1 MSDVEDNEV
10 INNEVEEVI
19 EKPFLSINVLEVIT
33 EERNMHGLR
42 HQDYQRYRRYCTQKI
57 HNLRKFLKLT
67 QGKKRYQKK
76 EITVDIINNIKHLY
90 VFLFSAERAWSY
102 AMQLKSESID
112 EPRKHY
118 HLMKRLKK
126 AALYANQ
133 LEDVCKNYEKIEE
146 KSLLDVQAYA
156 ALMTGYKL
164 FEEQDWQAA
173 LEKFAIARTIYE
185 KLAAAG
191 DPQQEALCHSTID
204 SIDPN
209 IRYCAYNLKIK
220 NTSSEDDIAALV
232 EMKLKSSA
240 NGANFL
246 DDKIEALIQKKIQE
260 KASQFTSITWRN
272 HNIDIKN
279 PKIAESILKANDAI
293 EDLEKTEIVDAKN
306 ESEINEFNEKVNNK
320 LDRFSNVLEA
330 YHDGQRQAE
339 KELLEDKLATDRVT
353 SSKSEEKTNNLK
365 ALFSYISFQRLMYTL
380 KRNLLLIKQI
390 EVNNANPTPDNA
402 KFCRPENVVKLYDT
416 IQQVINEVKELPFI
430 DTDVSLSALLSIKTW
445 YYKACRCLSC
455 ANLYVVDSKVPE
467 SLALL
472 LRANSYVSNSKLE
485 IDTILRKISGKKA
498 LSTEV
503 SDEDIKELEEFKEK
517 CEEVSE
523 KIRKLRI
530 EQKAK
535 YCLTS
540 AEEEVASST
549 EEIAKKDE
557 ERKVLYNNLDD
568 YSADNIDKNDPRL
581 IDFPP
586 SFEPIPCKPLFFD
599 IALNKM
605 EYSMDRLHLRASG
618 KTQEKKGWGLFGMWG
633 RKK

>member
-1 MSDVEDNEV
+1 
-10 INNEVEEVI
+10 
-19 EKPFLSINVLEVIT
+19 
-33 EERNMHGLR
+33 
-42 HQDYQRYRRYCTQKI
+42 
-57 HNLRKFLKLT
+57 LKLT

-102 AMQLKSESID
+102 AMQLKSESLD

-118 HLMKRLKK
+118 HLMKRLRK
-126 AALYANQ
+126 AASYANQ
-133 LEDVCKNYEKIEE
+133 LEDVCKSYEKIDE
-146 KSLLDVQAYA
+146 KTLLDVQAYA

-220 NTSSEDDIAALV
+220 NTSNEDDIAALV
-232 EMKLKSSA
+232 EMKLKSSST
-240 NGANFL
+240 GANFL
-246 DDKIEALIQKKIQE
+246 DDKIEALLQKKIQE
-260 KASQFTSITWRN
+260 KASQFTSIAWRN

-279 PKIAESILKANDAI
+279 PKIAECILKANDAI
-293 EDLEKTEIVDAKN
+293 KDLENTEVVDAKN
-306 ESEINEFNEKVNNK
+306 EKEIKQFNESVDNK
-320 LDRFSNVLEA
+320 LGRFSNVLDA

-339 KELLEDKLATDRVT
+339 KELLEDKLATDKVT

-365 ALFSYISFQRLMYTL
+365 ALFSYISYQRLMYTL

-390 EVNNANPTPDNA
+390 EINNTYPNDENA
-402 KFCRPENVVKLYDT
+402 KYCKPENVVKLYDT
-416 IQQVINEVKELPFI
+416 IQQVINEVNELPFV
-430 DTDVSLSALLSIKTW
+430 DTDVSLSAILSIKTW

-455 ANLYVVDSKVPE
+455 ANIYVENSKIPE

-472 LRANSYVSNSKLE
+472 LRANSYVSNCKLE
-485 IDTILRKISGKKA
+485 IDTILRKISSKKA
-498 LSTEV
+498 LSTEI
-503 SDEDIKELEEFKEK
+503 SDEDVKELEEFKQK
-517 CEEVSE
+517 AEELSE

-535 YCLTS
+535 YCLSS
-540 AEEEVASST
+540 AEEEELASST
-549 EEIAKKDE
+549 ESLVKKE
-557 ERKVLYNNLDD
+557 EKRKILADHMDD
-568 YSADNIDKNDPRL
+568 YATDEFDKSDPRL
-581 IDFPP
+581 IEFPP
-586 SFEPIPCKPLFFD
+586 AFEAIPCKPLFFD

-605 EYSMDRLHLRASG
+605 DYSMDRLHLRASG
-618 KTQEKKGWGLFGMWG
+618 KTQEKKGWGLFSMWG
-633 RKK
+633 KKK

>member
-1 MSDVEDNEV
+1 MADVEENEV
-10 INNEVEEVI
+10 MNSETEVEVI
-19 EKPFLSINVLEVIT
+19 EKPFLSMNVLEIIN

-42 HQDYQRYRRYCTQKI
+42 HQDYQRYRRYCTKKI

-90 VFLFSAERAWSY
+90 VFLFSTERAWSY

-118 HLMKRLKK
+118 HLMKRLRK
-126 AALYANQ
+126 AAFYANQ
-133 LEDVCKNYEKIEE
+133 LEDVCKNYEKIDE
-146 KSLLDVQAYA
+146 KTLLEVQAYA

-220 NTSSEDDIAALV
+220 NTSNEDDIAALV

-240 NGANFL
+240 TGANFL
-246 DDKIEALIQKKIQE
+246 DDKIEALLQKKVQE
-260 KASQFTSITWRN
+260 KASQFTSIEWRN

-279 PKIAESILKANDAI
+279 PKIAESILKANNAI
-293 EDLEKTEIVDAKN
+293 EDLEKTKLAEN
-306 ESEINEFNEKVNNK
+306 ESEIKTFNDSVDNK

-339 KELLEDKLATDRVT
+339 KELLEDKLATDKVT

-365 ALFSYISFQRLMYTL
+365 ALFSYISYQRLMYTL

-390 EVNNANPTPDNA
+390 EVNNSHPTPENA
-402 KFCRPENVVKLYDT
+402 KFCKPENIVKLYDI

-455 ANLYVVDSKVPE
+455 ANLYIDDSKIPE
-467 SLALL
+467 SIALL
-472 LRANSYVSNSKLE
+472 SRANSYVSNSKLE
-485 IDTILRKISGKKA
+485 IDTILRKITGNKA
-498 LSTEV
+498 LSTEI
-503 SDEDIKELEEFKEK
+503 SKEDIQELEEFKEK

-530 EQKAK
+530 EQKAR
-535 YCLTS
+535 YCLS
-540 AEEEVASST
+540 NVEEGVASST
-549 EEIAKKDE
+549 EELSKKE
-557 ERKVLYNNLDD
+557 EKRQVLITHMDD
-568 YSADNIDKNDPRL
+568 YATDEFDKSDPRL

-586 SFEPIPCKPLFFD
+586 TFEPIPCKPLFFD

-605 EYSMDRLHLRASG
+605 DYSMDRLHLRASG
-618 KTQEKKGWGLFGMWG
+618 KTQEKKGWGLFSMWG
-633 RKK
+633 KKK

>member
-1 MSDVEDNEV
+1 MGDIEDNE
-10 INNEVEEVI
+10 NMNSEVEEVVI
-19 EKPFLSINVLEVIT
+19 EKPLLSMNVLEIIT

-42 HQDYQRYRRYCTQKI
+42 HQDYQRYRRYCTKKI

-126 AALYANQ
+126 AASYANQ
-133 LEDVCKNYEKIEE
+133 LEDVCKNYEKIDE
-146 KSLLDVQAYA
+146 KTLLDVQAYA
-156 ALMTGYKL
+156 ALMSGYKL

-191 DPQQEALCHSTID
+191 DPQQEALCNSTID

-272 HNIDIKN
+272 HNIEIKN
-279 PKIAESILKANDAI
+279 AKIAESILKANDAI
-293 EDLEKTEIVDAKN
+293 EDLEKTEIVDAK
-306 ESEINEFNEKVNNK
+306 SEEEIKEFNDKVNDK
-320 LDRFSNVLEA
+320 LDRFGNVLEA

-339 KELLEDKLATDRVT
+339 KELLEDKLATDKVT

-365 ALFSYISFQRLMYTL
+365 ALFSYISYQRLMYTL

-390 EVNNANPTPDNA
+390 EVNTAYPTSDNS
-402 KFCRPENVVKLYDT
+402 KLCRPENVVKLYDT
-416 IQQVINEVKELPFI
+416 IQQVINEVLELPFV

-455 ANLYVVDSKVPE
+455 AKLYIDDSKLPE

-472 LRANSYVSNSKLE
+472 NRANSY
-485 IDTILRKISGKKA
+485 
-498 LSTEV
+498 
-503 SDEDIKELEEFKEK
+503 
-517 CEEVSE
+517 
-523 KIRKLRI
+523 
-530 EQKAK
+530 
-535 YCLTS
+535 
-540 AEEEVASST
+540 
-549 EEIAKKDE
+549 
-557 ERKVLYNNLDD
+557 
-568 YSADNIDKNDPRL
+568 
-581 IDFPP
+581 
-586 SFEPIPCKPLFFD
+586 
-599 IALNKM
+599 
-605 EYSMDRLHLRASG
+605 
-618 KTQEKKGWGLFGMWG
+618 
-633 RKK
+633 

>member
-1 MSDVEDNEV
+1 MGDIENNEV
-10 INNEVEEVI
+10 INSEVEEVI
-19 EKPFLSINVLEVIT
+19 EKPFLSMNVLEIIT

-102 AMQLKSESID
+102 AMQLKTESID

-126 AALYANQ
+126 AAFYANQ
-133 LEDVCKNYEKIEE
+133 LEDVCKNYEKIDE
-146 KSLLDVQAYA
+146 KTILDVQGYA

-173 LEKFAIARTIYE
+173 FEKFAIARTIYE

-220 NTSSEDDIAALV
+220 NTSGEDDIAALV

-240 NGANFL
+240 TGANFL
-246 DDKIEALIQKKIQE
+246 DDKIEALLQKKIHE

-279 PKIAESILKANDAI
+279 AKIAENILKANNAI
-293 EDLEKTEIVDAKN
+293 DDLEKVEIVDANSEK
-306 ESEINEFNEKVNNK
+306 EINEFNENVDNK
-320 LDRFSNVLEA
+320 LNRFGNVLEA

-339 KELLEDKLATDRVT
+339 KELLEDRLATDKVT

-365 ALFSYISFQRLMYTL
+365 YLFSYISYQRLMYTL

-390 EVNNANPTPDNA
+390 EVNTANPTKDNT
-402 KFCRPENVVKLYDT
+402 KLCKPENVVKLYDT

-455 ANLYVVDSKVPE
+455 AKLYVDDSKIPE

-485 IDTILRKISGKKA
+485 IDTILRKISGKKTI
-498 LSTEV
+498 STEI
-503 SDEDIKELEEFKEK
+503 SEEDIHELEDFKKK
-517 CEEVSE
+517 CEEVSN

-530 EQKAK
+530 EQKAR
-535 YCLTS
+535 YCLS
-540 AEEEVASST
+540 NVEEEISST
-549 EEIAKKDE
+549 EDLSKKE
-557 ERKVLYNNLDD
+557 EKRKVLITHMDD
-568 YSADNIDKNDPRL
+568 YATNEFDKNDPRL

-586 SFEPIPCKPLFFD
+586 NFEPIPCKPLFFD
-599 IALNKM
+599 IASNKID
-605 EYSMDRLHLRASG
+605 YSMDRLHLRASG
-618 KTQEKKGWGLFGMWG
+618 KTQEKKGWGLFSMWG
-633 RKK
+633 KKK